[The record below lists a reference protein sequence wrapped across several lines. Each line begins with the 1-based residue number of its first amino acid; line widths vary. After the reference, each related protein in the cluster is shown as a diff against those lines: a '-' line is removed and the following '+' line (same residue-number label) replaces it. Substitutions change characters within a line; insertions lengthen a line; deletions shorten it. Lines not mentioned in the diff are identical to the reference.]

1 MMQEPIVRPKFAA
14 GPLVVLALLVGVA
27 GCMQQSFGTVQ
38 EAAKAELHLSDSQLG
53 LVQGLAVSI
62 PIAGLAVPIGRLIDR
77 GNRMRLIIALAML
90 WSVGT
95 LLTAFA
101 PGFAT
106 LFVARMI
113 AGLGATCAVGAA
125 ISIGADLCAPE
136 SRGRAMLILT
146 IGKWAGTAAAFAL
159 AGGLY
164 GMFLH
169 GSASW
174 AGVGLSPW
182 RAAHLVLGILSL
194 LLTVPALFLRE
205 PARHEV
211 EAGEHAPLR
220 IVLHELAARRAF
232 LIPLFIGQIGVA
244 MVDVAAGIW
253 VAPVLT
259 RDYGLTADHF
269 GGTVGAIVFGV
280 GITGSIAGG
289 LLADR
294 GQRGGR
300 RGGILTSALAFA
312 ALGIPAALFS
322 VMPSVGACLTLFGVL
337 ILSGTVCGLVTAT
350 AISVLIPNEL
360 RGVCL
365 GAFIAIAGVI
375 AFGIAPSLV
384 TGLANVIGS
393 GALLGLPLAI
403 VGVVVGIVS
412 ALAFW
417 IDPQRAR
424 VSYQIGLVPTSLIG
438 HCHPHKIGRG

>member
-1 MMQEPIVRPKFAA
+1 MKQESIVHRKFAA
-14 GPLVVLALLVGVA
+14 GPLVVLSLLVGA
-27 GCMQQSFGTVQ
+27 SWCMQQSFGTVQ
-38 EAAKAELHLSDSQLG
+38 EAAKAELHLSDNQLG
-53 LVQGLAVSI
+53 LLQGLAVSI
-62 PIAGLAVPIGRLIDR
+62 PIAVLAVPIGRLIDR
-77 GNRMRLIIALAML
+77 GNRMRLMIVLAML
-90 WSVGT
+90 WTAGT

-164 GMFLH
+164 ALFLH
-169 GSASW
+169 GGGVWASA
-174 AGVGLSPW
+174 GLSPW

-220 IVLHELAARRAF
+220 VVLHELAARRAF

-244 MVDVAAGIW
+244 MVDVAASIW

-280 GITGSIAGG
+280 GIAGSVAGG

-294 GQRGGR
+294 GQRSGR
-300 RGGILTSALAFA
+300 RGGILSSALVFA

-322 VMPSVGACLTLFGVL
+322 VMPGASACQTMFGLL
-337 ILSGTVCGLVTAT
+337 ILSGTVCGLVTAAT
-350 AISVLIPNEL
+350 LSVLIPNEL

-384 TGLANVIGS
+384 TGLAGLMGS
-393 GALLGLPLAI
+393 GAHLGAPLAI

-412 ALAFW
+412 TIAFW
-417 IDPQRAR
+417 IAIRNAPSQA
-424 VSYQIGLVPTSLIG
+424 IG
-438 HCHPHKIGRG
+438 